1 MRTSTSRQN
10 FHVPLSPRVYR
21 MLRGEAERSKRPA
34 TEVARE
40 AIESC
45 LEQRERERLRDEIA
59 AYAVANGGTA
69 ADLDRELEHAS
80 AEHLLETVEES
91 K

>member
-1 MRTSTSRQN
+1 MRSSSSRQN

-21 MLRGEAERSKRPA
+21 LLRGEAERTKRPA
-34 TEVARE
+34 TELARE
-40 AIESC
+40 AIEVC
-45 LEQRERERLRDEIA
+45 LEQRQRERLRDEIA
-59 AYAVANGGTA
+59 AYALANAGTA
-69 ADLDRELEHAS
+69 TDLDDALEQSS